1 MSSFPLISYKL
12 TKTNIKEK
20 DIDYTIQFSNDISYP
35 LIKYGYIHFILQNML
50 KIKEYTKQYANI
62 KKIYLV
68 VEPFQITIDP
78 LNEDTTTILEETNKF
93 IKKINKDIPNISSP
107 NFMKMWEIY
116 KTFDIISNDK
126 NFKSIHLTDNNEC
139 FFVEPTIIYREMV
152 KSKNKDDYIILS
164 FEKIKNDFI
173 NYFKDKISFEVKS
186 KTQADLITIE
196 LNTIDE
202 YDVLNEQTAIPL
214 LINLIFNAL
223 PMQNDKGNMVIKIYE
238 TFTSVTINL
247 IEFLKI
253 YYGKVS
259 IYKPYTSERVTSERF
274 LICENFNKTK
284 ISNKL
289 NEILSL
295 LEENK
300 LYKVFRLF
308 GIMDIDKTNED
319 EYLKMNK
326 ELLIV
331 KNDGINNI
339 IKFIKLDNKNG
350 QEFYN
355 YLNIQHE
362 ATKFWI
368 KTFLK

>member
-1 MSSFPLISYKL
+1 MSSFPEITYKL
-12 TKTNIKEK
+12 SKTTLKEK

-50 KIKEYTKQYANI
+50 KIPEYTKQYQNI

-78 LNEDTTTILEETNKF
+78 LNEDNTTILEETNKF
-93 IKKINKDIPNISSP
+93 IKKINKSIPDIHSP

-116 KTFDIISNDK
+116 KTFDVIKNDK

-139 FFVEPTIIYREMV
+139 YFVEPTIIYREMI
-152 KSKNKDDYIILS
+152 KPKNKDDYIILS

-173 NYFKDKISFEVKS
+173 NHFKDKISFEVKS

-202 YDVLNEQTAIPL
+202 YNILNEQNAIPL

-223 PMQNDKGNMVIKIYE
+223 TMQTDKGNMVIKIYE
-238 TFTSVTINL
+238 TFTSVMVNL
-247 IEFLKI
+247 IEFLKL
-253 YYGKVS
+253 YYGNITV
-259 IYKPYTSERVTSERF
+259 YKPYTSERVTSERF

-284 ISNKL
+284 LSNEL
-289 NEILSL
+289 NNILSS
-295 LEENK
+295 LEEHK

-308 GIMDIDKTNED
+308 GILDIDKKNDD
-319 EYLKMNK
+319 EYIKMNS
-326 ELLIV
+326 ELLVV
-331 KNDGINNI
+331 KNNGINNI
-339 IKFIKLDNKNG
+339 VKFIQLDNKNG
-350 QEFYN
+350 PEFYN
-355 YLNIQHE
+355 YLTTQHE

-368 KTFLK
+368 KKFLK